1 MHPHGI
7 QLNLPSERETKR
19 NTYDTSYR
27 WCTLRQDCKPFAPHS
42 CRFLLCG
49 LHSPHIYV
57 RMIHRVRTNVI
68 GACAFQLYRAFTVSD
83 SWINCRSNRCSVR
96 ERTTTLSSW
105 IPLKRYSFYIWLGSF
120 FISSRCCCAY
130 QFVRLLPHCKQW
142 IKIYLSWNTNQFT
155 SKQSVWF

>member
-1 MHPHGI
+1 MAFNWI
-7 QLNLPSERETKR
+7 CQVKEKR
-19 NTYDTSYR
+19 NAIHT
-27 WCTLRQDCKPFAPHS
+27 
-42 CRFLLCG
+42 
-49 LHSPHIYV
+49 
-57 RMIHRVRTNVI
+57 IHRIDDARFVKIASHLHRTLVVFFCAACTRHTYMCEWFTVCIYMRTNVI